1 MYKRR
6 LLVSLALGIL
16 IITCVFLGIGIFSSR
31 HSGKVTASAAA
42 PPLTIC
48 SCVSKSPVPHRREPT
63 CTTSGRS
70 WTTCGNCGGRIG
82 DMQTFAALGHNYEW
96 VVDTAATCSA
106 EGSRHQVCTRCDATG
121 TTETIAVLAH
131 TSDGINHVDE
141 PTCTAKG
148 YIYNLCTV
156 CGARINVQMQNALG
170 HSYSWVVD
178 KAATCTEEGSRHEE
192 CSRCHVTGATEA
204 IALAEHTS
212 DMFKHVDEPTCTEKE
227 YIYNLCTVCSARINV
242 QMQNA
247 LGHSYSWVVDK
258 AATCTEEGI
267 KSYRCSRCH
276 DVSATETIAIVEHT
290 SDMINHVDEPTCTE
304 KGYIYNLCTV
314 CGARINV
321 QMQNA
326 LGHSYSWVRTTEP
339 TCTSE
344 GVDSYQCS
352 RCRDVTE
359 TRSVAALGHDYEWI
373 VVQEASCTRKGLRYQ
388 RCQRFWSQTSVEE
401 YYAAHTPGLGDL
413 VAPTCTTAGCTI
425 YRCLVCNA
433 EMSRGNIV
441 PALGHS
447 CNVPDATCTVS
458 MECTR
463 CGLTIKPAL
472 GHDTHACVDE
482 TCGVC
487 GEMVAATEY
496 HAWGEWQLVR
506 QATATQEGEKMRTC
520 GVCGGTQTQTIP
532 KTGGSGENT
541 GGSGSGSPDKEP
553 GGSDGSTGGG
563 GSWTDSLLPGVS
575 DSMKV
580 IIAAGAGV
588 LLFAVGIGIYFAIS
602 GKRRKRR

>member
-1 MYKRR
+1 
-6 LLVSLALGIL
+6 
-16 IITCVFLGIGIFSSR
+16 
-31 HSGKVTASAAA
+31 
-42 PPLTIC
+42 
-48 SCVSKSPVPHRREPT
+48 
-63 CTTSGRS
+63 
-70 WTTCGNCGGRIG
+70 
-82 DMQTFAALGHNYEW
+82 
-96 VVDTAATCSA
+96 
-106 EGSRHQVCTRCDATG
+106 
-121 TTETIAVLAH
+121 
-131 TSDGINHVDE
+131 
-141 PTCTAKG
+141 
-148 YIYNLCTV
+148 
-156 CGARINVQMQNALG
+156 MQNALG
-170 HSYSWVVD
+170 HSYSWVRTTSP
-178 KAATCTEEGSRHEE
+178 TCTSEGVDSYQ
-192 CSRCHVTGATEA
+192 CSRC
-204 IALAEHTS
+204 
-212 DMFKHVDEPTCTEKE
+212 
-227 YIYNLCTVCSARINV
+227 R
-242 QMQNA
+242 
-247 LGHSYSWVVDK
+247 
-258 AATCTEEGI
+258 
-267 KSYRCSRCH
+267 
-276 DVSATETIAIVEHT
+276 DVTETRSVAMVEHT

-314 CGARINV
+314 CDARINV
-321 QMQNA
+321 KMQNA
-326 LGHSYSWVRTTEP
+326 LGHSYSWVCTTEP

-359 TRSVAALGHDYEWI
+359 TRSVAALGHKSEWI
-373 VVQEASCTRKGLRYQ
+373 VVQEATCTRKGLRYQ
-388 RCQRFWSQTSVEE
+388 RCRRCLSQTSVEE

-413 VAPTCTTAGCTI
+413 VAPTCTTAGYTV

-447 CNVPDATCTVS
+447 YNVPDATCTVP

-472 GHDTHACVDE
+472 GHDTHPCVDE
-482 TCGVC
+482 TCSKC

-506 QATATQEGEKMRTC
+506 QATATQDGEKMRTC

-541 GGSGSGSPDKEP
+541 GDSGSGENT
-553 GGSDGSTGGG
+553 GGSGAGGG
-563 GSWTDSLLPGVS
+563 GSSSWTDNLLPGVS

-588 LLFAVGIGIYFAIS
+588 LLFVVGIGIYFAIS

>member
-1 MYKRR
+1 MSKRK
-6 LLVSLALGIL
+6 LSVLFVLGFLMIV
-16 IITCVFLGIGIFSSR
+16 CVFLGIGLFSSR
-31 HSGKVTASAAA
+31 SSESVTASAAA
-42 PPLTIC
+42 PPLTVC
-48 SCVSKSPVPHRREPT
+48 SCTVKYPVPHRKEPT

-121 TTETIAVLAH
+121 TTETIAVLA
-131 TSDGINHVDE
+131 
-141 PTCTAKG
+141 
-148 YIYNLCTV
+148 
-156 CGARINVQMQNALG
+156 
-170 HSYSWVVD
+170 
-178 KAATCTEEGSRHEE
+178 
-192 CSRCHVTGATEA
+192 
-204 IALAEHTS
+204 
-212 DMFKHVDEPTCTEKE
+212 
-227 YIYNLCTVCSARINV
+227 
-242 QMQNA
+242 
-247 LGHSYSWVVDK
+247 
-258 AATCTEEGI
+258 
-267 KSYRCSRCH
+267 
-276 DVSATETIAIVEHT
+276 HT

-388 RCQRFWSQTSVEE
+388 RCQRCWSQTSVEE

>member
-1 MYKRR
+1 M
-6 LLVSLALGIL
+6 
-16 IITCVFLGIGIFSSR
+16 
-31 HSGKVTASAAA
+31 
-42 PPLTIC
+42 LTL
-48 SCVSKSPVPHRREPT
+48 
-63 CTTSGRS
+63 
-70 WTTCGNCGGRIG
+70 
-82 DMQTFAALGHNYEW
+82 DALGHNYEW
-96 VVDTAATCSA
+96 VVDKAATCTA

-131 TSDGINHVDE
+131 TSDGIRHVDE

-148 YIYNLCTV
+148 YIYYLCTV
-156 CGARINVQMQNALG
+156 CGSRFNVQMQNALG

-192 CSRCHVTGATEA
+192 CSRCHVTGATET

-212 DMFKHVDEPTCTEKE
+212 DMFK
-227 YIYNLCTVCSARINV
+227 
-242 QMQNA
+242 
-247 LGHSYSWVVDK
+247 
-258 AATCTEEGI
+258 
-267 KSYRCSRCH
+267 
-276 DVSATETIAIVEHT
+276 
-290 SDMINHVDEPTCTE
+290 HVDEPTCTE

-326 LGHSYSWVRTTEP
+326 LGHSYSWVRTTSP
-339 TCTSE
+339 TCTAE

-373 VVQEASCTRKGLRYQ
+373 VDREATCANSGIRHQECTRCLATGATESIDKVAHTPTNIQLVQPTCTTPGWKVYFCMECGQECSRKENGAALGHDYEWVYDKEASCSVDGLRHQ
-388 RCQRFWSQTSVEE
+388 KCSRCPSETAQETYRD
-401 YYAAHTPGLGDL
+401 AHTPGLKDL
-413 VAPTCTTAGCTI
+413 IAPTCMTPGYTI
-425 YRCLVCNA
+425 YRCSVCNA
-433 EMSRGNIV
+433 EMSRDTV

-447 CNVPDATCTVS
+447 YNVPDATCTVS
-458 MECTR
+458 MKCTR
-463 CGLTIKPAL
+463 CGLIIKPAL
-472 GHDTHACVDE
+472 GHDTHPCADE
-482 TCGVC
+482 TCGKC

-496 HAWGEWQLVR
+496 HAWGDWQLVR
-506 QATATQEGEKMRTC
+506 QATATQEGEKTRTC
-520 GVCGGTQTQTIP
+520 GVCGGTQSQTIP

-541 GGSGSGSPDKEP
+541 GGSGSGGSDKDP
-553 GGSDGSTGGG
+553 GGSDGGTGGG
-563 GSWTDSLLPGVS
+563 GSGSWTDSILPGVS